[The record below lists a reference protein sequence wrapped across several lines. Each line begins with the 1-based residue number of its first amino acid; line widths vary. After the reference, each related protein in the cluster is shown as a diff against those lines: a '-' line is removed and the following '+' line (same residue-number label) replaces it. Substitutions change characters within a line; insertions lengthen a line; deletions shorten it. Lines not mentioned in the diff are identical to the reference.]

1 MNEIELN
8 EKRDVFILNK
18 LYKSFRKLQ
27 MNFEKLSSVP
37 LIIFFISILL
47 TNSLFA
53 QNDTLALVNG
63 DPITSDEFITRFE
76 LTVYPGK
83 GLNADLD
90 EVKREFL
97 YSMVAEKLLAN
108 KSSMSSSGQDSN
120 EEYIKN
126 EVKAIFLRDAL
137 YRKEV
142 LSKVQVSEAELQK
155 GISYSDYNYIVDTFY
170 FPDSLWADDFY
181 QQIKD
186 RKNSYIYHLSDSLN
200 LCHDTLEIGYGES
213 DETIE
218 NSFFDHG
225 IAFNSKPTNTI
236 DGWVIFRIIDKKPN
250 VRFSSVSAVEK
261 SKLVKDIIAFR
272 KSYRLGRDYLL
283 NVMEGITVNV
293 NYRIFNPLVYKIKSI
308 LAAHRPSSFEG
319 GYYLSRREL
328 QNLKDNFSFDP
339 RAPMLKFNGGELS
352 LGYILDNLS
361 LAGFAPVDTSIRQIT
376 FSLHNAM
383 RFIVQNYFLAQRAEE
398 MGLEESSEVKYNTQT
413 FMDAYLSNRIA
424 NEIAD
429 AVKITPEEL
438 NNFFELHQ
446 DEILRNVELRLQIFS
461 LDNIDEAAEVLNR
474 LNKIKNPLDDT
485 TGAVWL
491 QAYQLHELGAVLS
504 EMENGSIYGPLF
516 IKGKYTI
523 FRLLEKKSDISQRD
537 IEKSI
542 QSAGDLLL
550 EKKQKQV
557 LNRYLAGLTNE
568 QPTKIFESKLE
579 KVEVTPIQMLTF
591 RYIGFG
597 GKIIATPTLYPRE
610 EWINYLKDK
619 KKVLP

>member
-1 MNEIELN
+1 
-8 EKRDVFILNK
+8 
-18 LYKSFRKLQ
+18 
-27 MNFEKLSSVP
+27 MNFEKTFSVP
-37 LIIFFISILL
+37 LILFFISIFL
-47 TNSLFA
+47 TNTLFA
-53 QNDTLALVNG
+53 QNDTLAIVNG
-63 DPITSDEFITRFE
+63 EPITRDEFISRFE

-90 EVKREFL
+90 TVKRDFL

-108 KSSMSSSGQDSN
+108 QAAMSSSAQDPN
-120 EEYIKN
+120 ENYIKN

-137 YRKEV
+137 YREEV
-142 LSKVQVSEAELQK
+142 LSKVQVSEAELKK
-155 GISYSDYNYIVDTFY
+155 GISYSNYKYIVDTFY
-170 FPDSLWADDFY
+170 FPDSLWADSFY
-181 QQIKD
+181 QKIKD
-186 RKNSYIYHLSDSLN
+186 RPDDYIYYVSDSLN

-218 NSFFDHG
+218 NAFFNHD
-225 IAFNSKPTNTI
+225 ISFNSEPANTI

-250 VRFSSVSAVEK
+250 VRFSAVSGAEK

-283 NVMEGITVNV
+283 NVMKGITVNV

-319 GYYLSRREL
+319 GYYLSRQEL

-339 RAPMLKFNGGELS
+339 RAPMLRFNGGELS
-352 LGYILDNLS
+352 LGYIYDNLS
-361 LAGFAPVDTSIRQIT
+361 LAGFAPLDTSVQQIT
-376 FSLHNAM
+376 FSLHSAM
-383 RFIVQNYFLAQRAEE
+383 RFIVQNYFLAKRAEE
-398 MGLEESSEVKYNTQT
+398 NGLEESSEVKYNTRT
-413 FMDAYLSNRIA
+413 FLDAYRSNRIA
-424 NEIAD
+424 NEIID
-429 AVKITPEEL
+429 TVKITPQEL
-438 NNFFELHQ
+438 NKFFETHR
-446 DEILRNVELRLQIFS
+446 DEILKNVELRVQIFS

-485 TGAVWL
+485 TGAVWIR
-491 QAYQLHELGAVLS
+491 AYQLRELGAVLA
-504 EMENGSIYGPLF
+504 EMDNGSVYGPLF
-516 IKGKYTI
+516 VKGKYTI
-523 FRLLEKKSDISQRD
+523 FRVLEKKSEISRKD
-537 IEKSI
+537 IERSI

-550 EKKQKQV
+550 EKKQKEV
-557 LNRYLAGLTNE
+557 LNRYLAGLTSE
-568 QPTKIFESKLE
+568 QPTKIFESKLD

-619 KKVLP
+619 KDILP